1 MMDTILFPC
10 VTQEAFLAEQPK
22 LWSAVFRSDPI
33 VEIEEQWNANFYWN
47 LPRKTQ
53 NYCTQGGP
61 SPSRGRIGFLLE
73 T

>member
-33 VEIEEQWNANFYWN
+33 VENRGAVECQLLLEPPKKDSKLLY
-47 LPRKTQ
+47 
-53 NYCTQGGP
+53 
-61 SPSRGRIGFLLE
+61 SRGP
-73 T
+73 